1 MNHIGQRIKEL
12 RKKNDLTQERLAD
25 YLGVT
30 DKAVSK
36 WECGATMPDLAL
48 IVPLARLLK
57 VSADELLC
65 GKQEEIDQRRS
76 EFDRH
81 CERWMDYGNEEN
93 YELARQAVQEYPGD
107 YKYLNWLAHS
117 ESTIANEAK
126 YKQDPTDKYNIE
138 MVKSALSR
146 FDTVIEECEDEDIRY
161 DAIWNAMLCCNKLN
175 QYEEARKY
183 AEMFPLNNKLCHTR
197 ESALELCL
205 QGNELIEHY
214 KKQVHAKLYDLLV
227 RLSRIYYL
235 TDKMAP
241 HVEEAMN
248 ATEAILKAVFPDGN
262 YVDCYGFMCCIY
274 EKRAEFA
281 VSDGDYDGAMEYL
294 RIMFDYAKKVPHQKT
309 QCTHGILDGMWYTV
323 DRALPYLLTP
333 LDDLNKSTFENLKNR
348 VKCMGVLAPLWN
360 RDDLETLFE

>member
-1 MNHIGQRIKEL
+1 MNNIGKRIKEL

-36 WECGATMPDLAL
+36 WECGATMPDLGL

-65 GKQEEIDQRRS
+65 GKREEVDERRA
-76 EFDRH
+76 EFDRQSQ
-81 CERWMDYGNEEN
+81 RWMDYTKEES
-93 YELARQAVQEYPGD
+93 YEMAQQAVGEYPGD
-107 YKYLNWLAHS
+107 FKYLNWLAHT
-117 ESTIANEAK
+117 ESAMAYDEK
-126 YKQDPTDKYNIE
+126 YKQEPTDQYNVE
-138 MVKSALSR
+138 MMKSALSR
-146 FDTVIEECEDEDIRY
+146 FNTVIEECENEDIRN
-161 DAIWNAMLCCNKLN
+161 DAIWNAMLCCNQLN
-175 QYEEARKY
+175 QYDNARKY
-183 AEMFPLNNKLCHTR
+183 AEMFPLHGGLCHTR

-205 QGNELIEHY
+205 QGEELIEHY

-262 YVDCYGFMCCIY
+262 YVDCFGFMCCIY
-274 EKRAEFA
+274 QKRAEFA
-281 VSDGDYDGAMEYL
+281 VLDGDYEGAIEYL
-294 RIMFDYAKKVPHQKT
+294 RIMFDYAKKVPHTKT
-309 QCTHGILDGMWYTV
+309 QCTHGIFEGMWYTV
-323 DRALPYLLTP
+323 DRGLPYLLTP
-333 LDDLNKSTFENLKNR
+333 LDDLNKSTFDNLKNR
-348 VKCMGVLAPLWN
+348 VKCIGVFSPLWS
-360 RDDLETLFE
+360 REDFKSLLK